1 MSRKAL
7 ALAAAIAAISVLY
20 AALKPPATATVTHTA
35 TYTTTVIQTIYDEP
49 VKILVLDPRDLD
61 LETVLNN
68 TKAILANFTDPY
80 TFVQA
85 LYLAKQLGNPPD
97 VLIAYWSP
105 YVAML
110 AEAGVL
116 RPIDAPEGLKYRNK
130 TYGVPISIEAPLL
143 ICNKSLIQ
151 PPRDIF
157 QLLDMNTTA
166 PYLIA
171 LYLDPILL
179 SPVIYGAGGAY
190 YNGSYK
196 ALEDPRTIN
205 GFSTIKKLLQKAH
218 PQTQNYTA
226 QREAFRSGQ
235 AACILTIERLQTP
248 NAAVIQPANKTL
260 AYYKAAY
267 AITERGKR
275 HVATLPA
282 LWPQLERLGYTTPPS
297 APPGAE
303 PAPVTAPGLDP
314 LLPAVHHILTEIEKG
329 NDPETAVAQ
338 VVAKLRR

>member
-1 MSRKAL
+1 MSRLAL
-7 ALAAAIAAISVLY
+7 ALAAAIATISLLY
-20 AALKPPATATVTHTA
+20 AALKPPATVTA
-35 TYTTTVIQTIYDEP
+35 TYTATYVTTVTQTIHSEP
-49 VKILVLDPRDLD
+49 IKIVTQDPRDLV
-61 LETVLNN
+61 LEAVLNN
-68 TKAILANFTDPY
+68 TKITLANFSDPY
-80 TFVQA
+80 TFAQA

-97 VLIAYWSP
+97 VVIAYWSP

-110 AEAGVL
+110 AEAGLL

-157 QLLDMNTTA
+157 QLLDANTTA
-166 PYLIA
+166 PYLIT

-179 SPVIYGAGGAY
+179 SPLIYGAGGAY

-205 GFSTIKKLLQKAH
+205 GFTTIKKLLQKAH
-218 PQTQNYTA
+218 PQTQNYKA
-226 QREAFRSGQ
+226 QVEAFRSGQ

-248 NAAVIQPANKTL
+248 DAAVIQPANKTL

-275 HVATLPA
+275 YVATLPA
-282 LWPQLERLGYTTPPS
+282 LWPQLEKLGYTTPLS
-297 APPGAE
+297 AHPGAE
-303 PAPVTAPGLDP
+303 PPPVTTPGLDP
-314 LLPAVHHILTEIEKG
+314 LLTAVHYILTEIEKG
-329 NDPETAVAQ
+329 KDPEKAIAEVAAQ
-338 VVAKLRR
+338 LRR